1 MTKTTRFSLL
11 AFFAVLAL
19 VIAVGATAV
28 FAQSDGDDPV
38 PDDETTT
45 EDPTTPDEPSE
56 DDLDQPGFHQGR
68 GFPGHFGLAEGLSS
82 KDELLADALGID
94 VETLDQA
101 REDARE
107 AAIEQ
112 AVVEGL
118 ITEEQAEMLLN
129 GEFAFGFHHGHGPRG
144 FGGIIDEKALLA
156 DALDISLAE
165 LEAAERQAHEAGLAE
180 MVDAG
185 YLTEGQASLMAA
197 QNALK
202 GAIDRDALLADVLG
216 ISEAELEAA
225 RADRE
230 AMAALIE
237 ASGMTNAELQDAMQ
251 AAYEAAVEQAV
262 DDGVITAD
270 QYAALQEAGLDSP
283 GPGGRGFGG
292 HGHGGGHGRHG
303 GFGAEGFSGRFSQP
317 SSTSTSP
324 TANSI

>member
-1 MTKTTRFSLL
+1 MTKTTKFSLL

-19 VIAVGATAV
+19 VMAVGATAV
-28 FAQSDGDDPV
+28 FAQSDGDDPM

-45 EDPTTPDEPSE
+45 EDPTTSDEPSE
-56 DDLDQPGFHQGR
+56 DDLDQRGFHQGR
-68 GFPGHFGLAEGLSS
+68 ALPGHFGLAEGLSS
-82 KDELLADALGID
+82 GNELLADALGID

-101 REDARE
+101 RQDARV

-112 AVVEGL
+112 ALEEEL

-129 GEFAFGFHHGHGPRG
+129 GEYAFGFHHGHGPGG
-144 FGGIIDEKALLA
+144 FGGSIDEKALLA
-156 DALDISLAE
+156 DALEISVEE
-165 LEAAERQAHEAGLAE
+165 LETAEQQAREVALAE
-180 MVDAG
+180 MVEAG
-185 YLTEGQASLMAA
+185 YLTEEEASLMAA

-202 GAIDRDALLADVLG
+202 AAIDRDALLAEILG
-216 ISEAELEAA
+216 VSQAELEEA

-230 AMAALIE
+230 AVAALIE
-237 ASGMTNAELQDAMQ
+237 ASGMTNAELQEAMQ

-262 DDGVITAD
+262 NDGVITAD

-283 GPGGRGFGG
+283 GPGGHGFGG

-317 SSTSTSP
+317 PSTSTSP